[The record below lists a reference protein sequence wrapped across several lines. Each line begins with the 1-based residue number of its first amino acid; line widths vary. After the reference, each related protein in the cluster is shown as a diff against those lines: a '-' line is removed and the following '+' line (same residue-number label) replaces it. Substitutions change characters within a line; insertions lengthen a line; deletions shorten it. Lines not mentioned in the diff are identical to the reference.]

1 MPGTNRLMSDEA
13 SVNIGA
19 LQQRVY
25 GLEQAVSNIG
35 AQLTSIS
42 QQITSGAKPNWS
54 VLVSTA
60 GFCLLFA
67 GAIGGLAYAP
77 IRENQSDLKASSVE
91 TNKAVAALANQTSF
105 QVNQISKE
113 LGKDYVS
120 VRELDGRSGRTRA
133 EIDRLNSDLT
143 SLEKV
148 TVPRGEHEEKWR
160 GSDQRFADQQRQ
172 IDELKRFNTD
182 LVSAKDYL
190 KTLDDR
196 MRTLEQQRRANP

>member
-1 MPGTNRLMSDEA
+1 MPGTNRLMSEEA
-13 SVNIGA
+13 TVNIGA

-25 GLEQAVSNIG
+25 GLEQAVNTISQ
-35 AQLTSIS
+35 QLTSIS

-77 IRENQSDLKASSVE
+77 IRENQNDLKLASVE

-105 QVNQISKE
+105 QVNQIGKE
-113 LGKDYVS
+113 LGRDYVS
-120 VRELDGRSGRTRA
+120 VRELDGRSSRTRS
-133 EIDRLNSDLT
+133 EIDRLNQDIT
-143 SLEKV
+143 SVEKV

-160 GSDQRFADQQRQ
+160 ANDQRFSDQQRQ
-172 IDELKRFNTD
+172 IDDLKKFNTD
-182 LVSAKDYL
+182 LVSARDFL
-190 KTLDDR
+190 KNLDDR
-196 MRTLEQQRRANP
+196 MRTLELQRRAGP